1 MLTAASPLFTHSRGL
16 LMTGLLHRCID
27 VYDDRLERTGALEDP
42 GPPCLAAV
50 LEHLAAEIIAE
61 ANRCPAL
68 TAHQV
73 AGRLL
78 DAAKEVA

>member
-1 MLTAASPLFTHSRGL
+1 
-16 LMTGLLHRCID
+16 MTGLLHRCLD
-27 VYDDRLERTGALEDP
+27 VYGDRLYHTRLVAP
-42 GPPCLAAV
+42 SIAAV

-78 DAAKEVA
+78 DAAKEADHG

>member
-1 MLTAASPLFTHSRGL
+1 
-16 LMTGLLHRCID
+16 MTGLLKRC
-27 VYDDRLERTGALEDP
+27 LEALHEALAP
-42 GPPCLAAV
+42 GIPLTREQSTAARRGVAAV

-61 ANRCPAL
+61 ANRCPGL

-73 AGRLL
+73 AGRFL